1 MRNIFIAV
9 AVLLG
14 SLSAYCYVLEA
25 KSVAD
30 MIQTIKETSFEHKE
44 DGMVF
49 GFYSIKSC
57 LYVSHD
63 FAILKNYCVPK
74 KDYPAKGYT
83 IISSKF
89 GIINLYQEKTPHYF
103 KRDVQINV
111 FQDILKYYI
120 PDSLSA
126 STITELNEIL
136 EELYYQYVPAC
147 WSTNAS
153 FATEEPEVQCSR
165 DGVLNFDLWAKET
178 QSLTGD
184 PEAWKQLMNII
195 EFSITKKVN

>member
-1 MRNIFIAV
+1 MKNIFITV
-9 AVLLG
+9 AVLLS
-14 SLSAYCYVLEA
+14 SLSSYSYVLEA

-74 KDYPAKGYT
+74 KEYPAKGYT
-83 IISSKF
+83 IISTKF
-89 GIINLYQEKTPHYF
+89 GIINLYQEETPFFF

-111 FQDILKYYI
+111 FPNVLKDYI
-120 PDSLSA
+120 SFSLDV
-126 STITELNEIL
+126 STIMELNQIL
-136 EELYYQYVPAC
+136 EKMYYQYLPAC

-153 FATEEPEVQCSR
+153 FATGEPVVQCST

-178 QSLTGD
+178 QGLTGD
-184 PEAWKQLMNII
+184 PQAWTLLMDTV
-195 EFSITKKVN
+195 ESAITK